1 MQNRV
6 EAQFKILFKPSLQF
20 RQIDGVS
27 PRGHPL
33 RYASIV
39 QVGHESFPTGILFP
53 GIVWFKGRQQD
64 SQFGS
69 LILMVCCETDNSR
82 TIYTSFVVKK
92 LGCTSLRL
100 PTSLELR
107 SSLR

>member
-6 EAQFKILFKPSLQF
+6 EAQFEILFKASLQF
-20 RQIDGVS
+20 WQIDGVS
-27 PRGHPL
+27 PRGHPR

-69 LILMVCCETDNSR
+69 LILMVCRETDNSR

-92 LGCTSLRL
+92 LGCTSLRV

>member
-6 EAQFKILFKPSLQF
+6 EAQFEILFKASLQF
-20 RQIDGVS
+20 WQIDGVS
-27 PRGHPL
+27 PRG
-33 RYASIV
+33 ASIV

-69 LILMVCCETDNSR
+69 LILMVCRETDNSR

-92 LGCTSLRL
+92 LGCTSLRV